1 MVSIDER
8 LHETLAGVG
17 GRWRPLTRRLAPR
30 RVALRR
36 LAPRWLV
43 LPVALPLFL
52 VFGLALGT
60 LANLALTGGAGEQ
73 AGLVAPASA
82 AAAERDGLV
91 PPGSCARMRQ
101 IVDTACSLKQRDH
114 DAGDI
119 RQCVAHELKYTLWS
133 AYGCQ

>member
-8 LHETLAGVG
+8 LHETLAAA
-17 GRWRPLTRRLAPR
+17 GRWRPLTRRLG
-30 RVALRR
+30 
-36 LAPRWLV
+36 PRWLV

-52 VFGLALGT
+52 GLGLAVGILV
-60 LANLALTGGAGEQ
+60 NLALTGGTGER

-91 PPGSCARMRQ
+91 PPGTCTRMRR
-101 IVDTACSLKQRDH
+101 IVDTACSLKQRDR

-119 RQCVAHELKYTLWS
+119 RQCVAHELKYTMWS
-133 AYGCQ
+133 AYGCR